1 MKKRH
6 SLTAYESPL
15 KQRNSC
21 QLTHNT
27 KENVLF
33 FICCAATGV
42 KLNHH
47 ITIENASFEYV
58 WYGFT
63 LQKTC
68 LSVIADPL
76 GNYQQSSSLLSY
88 RHWNLTLD
96 IPPKI
101 QANIV

>member
-63 LQKTC
+63 LQTRQNGLQNNWLPKFNK
-68 LSVIADPL
+68 APE
-76 GNYQQSSSLLSY
+76 LL
-88 RHWNLTLD
+88 
-96 IPPKI
+96 
-101 QANIV
+101 